1 MSQLNNVKRCN
12 SCGAVLQSDDAKKDG
27 YISNAALNNLRDDEI
42 AFCDKCYQSKSYN
55 SAIKEATLENDM
67 LTILKDAKKRQALIV
82 YVIDLCS
89 FEASF
94 IKEVSNVLD
103 GLPVLVVANKRDLM
117 PLEAND
123 EDLKAYVEHELR
135 VAKLNA
141 KEVLLVSQAKNYNVE
156 QLLESIKELRGNK
169 DVYIIG
175 ATGVG
180 KSALLSSIL
189 SIYKNP
195 SRNMIITE
203 CYPNTNVKV
212 IRIPLDNK
220 SFIYDT
226 PGLGNDNSV
235 QAKIERNALRLLL
248 ITSPIK
254 RRNITI
260 AKNQTILLGGL
271 VRIDLLNDKKT
282 ALRIYISDKINIKKY
297 SSSIINK
304 QFNKILEKGSLHPT
318 STNYVRLEQFDAFD
332 ILVEEKGPRDI
343 GIQGLGWFSFE
354 GNDQQFRIYVPKGV
368 SIYTSR
374 AKIKN
379 VK

>member
-1 MSQLNNVKRCN
+1 
-12 SCGAVLQSDDAKKDG
+12 
-27 YISNAALNNLRDDEI
+27 
-42 AFCDKCYQSKSYN
+42 
-55 SAIKEATLENDM
+55 
-67 LTILKDAKKRQALIV
+67 
-82 YVIDLCS
+82 
-89 FEASF
+89 
-94 IKEVSNVLD
+94 
-103 GLPVLVVANKRDLM
+103 
-117 PLEAND
+117 
-123 EDLKAYVEHELR
+123 
-135 VAKLNA
+135 
-141 KEVLLVSQAKNYNVE
+141 
-156 QLLESIKELRGNK
+156 
-169 DVYIIG
+169 
-175 ATGVG
+175 
-180 KSALLSSIL
+180 
-189 SIYKNP
+189 
-195 SRNMIITE
+195 MIITE

-212 IRIPLDNK
+212 IRIPLDNN

-271 VRIDLLNDKKT
+271 VRIDLLNDEKT
-282 ALRIYISDKINIKKY
+282 ALRIYISDKINIKKF
-297 SSSIINK
+297 SSSMINK